1 MSLAG
6 KTWRRHPLVLGHR
19 YSARISFQGRPGSM
33 FIEGHSYDLLD
44 VTYSHYDGC
53 TVFTFRER
61 GQTPFQWW
69 WPDNEPDDLC
79 AVRFREAE

>member
-1 MSLAG
+1 
-6 KTWRRHPLVLGHR
+6 
-19 YSARISFQGRPGSM
+19 M